1 MITFTDEEGYWLWQ
15 ILVADLNSE
24 ACDAAKDRTRHL
36 INVLETSKL
45 EDEV

>member
-15 ILVADLNSE
+15 ILVADLNSD